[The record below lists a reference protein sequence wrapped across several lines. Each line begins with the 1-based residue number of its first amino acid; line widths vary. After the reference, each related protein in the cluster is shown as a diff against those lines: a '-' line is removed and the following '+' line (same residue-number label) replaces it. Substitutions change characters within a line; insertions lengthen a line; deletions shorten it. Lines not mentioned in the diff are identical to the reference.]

1 MYATGRNQSG
11 HKSGKATPG
20 LKRKTIKEEK

>member
-1 MYATGRNQSG
+1 MYATGRNQSR
-11 HKSGKATPG
+11 HKSGKAIPG